1 MINSD
6 RISSNLK
13 RRGTRFEFSAEEI
26 SGQFQNETERGID
39 SQVFDLEESNFENAK
54 LKRKSSEFEFSNEG
68 IENSAFDKNESIDT
82 DETTI
87 SITELDLTED
97 DINEIVSQIV
107 QEIVNKAIEFSIKNS
122 GDVSPNNET
131 NEINIANKEDIS
143 CQNQLDN
150 NVSEVNLSE
159 NIHNDNNKT
168 KINVIYFD
176 ESNENDEK
184 KETYFNPFTLNN
196 KSTLSKLYWILTLP
210 LTTLFYFTIP
220 GIKILN
226 LINTYI

>member
-1 MINSD
+1 LINSD